1 MVTMIG
7 MGVTG
12 IMGTGGGGGM
22 GATGGMGSAGGMGG
36 TGGMAMG
43 PQVVNAHSILTG
55 WAVGPF
61 PFAVAVV
68 LVVVAVWYLRAARR
82 RNARARDLAVTHA
95 GGSSLPRPWPRARS
109 VSFLAGLAAI
119 EIAIGSSVATLSDSH
134 FTAHILQ
141 HLGLMMI
148 APPLLALGAPMTL
161 LLQTTSRPAKR
172 RILAALHSPVFGV
185 ITHPVPVFFAY
196 YASMFAFFLSPALGY
211 AMDNMWLMDIWNI
224 FFFAGATLFWWPMV
238 GIDPIPRWNMN
249 PGFKLLNLMIGVPF
263 ESFLAIALLMKAD
276 PVAPM
281 YSLSSTHTGAGIL
294 WALSELFTVA
304 AIAPIFVQWTKAD
317 ARLAR
322 RIDAR
327 IDAGENMAPAP
338 MEGHGLAATMKSL
351 RRG

>member
-1 MVTMIG
+1 MVAM
-7 MGVTG
+7 TG
-12 IMGTGGGGGM
+12 MGTGGM
-22 GATGGMGSAGGMGG
+22 H
-36 TGGMAMG
+36 MG
-43 PQVVNAHSILTG
+43 PQVVDAHSILTS

-61 PFAVAVV
+61 AFAVAVV
-68 LVVVAVWYLRAARR
+68 LVAVAVWYLRAVRR
-82 RNARARDLAVTHA
+82 RTARTRDRAGTQAARTH
-95 GGSSLPRPWPRARS
+95 LPWPRARS
-109 VSFLAGLAAI
+109 LSFLAGLAVI
-119 EIAIGSSVATLSDSH
+119 EIAVGSSVATLSDSH

-141 HLGLMMI
+141 HLCLMMI

-161 LLQTTSRPAKR
+161 LLQTSSRPTKR
-172 RILAALHSPVFGV
+172 RLLTALHSPAFAV

-211 AMDNMWLMDIWNI
+211 AMNTMWLMDIWNI

-238 GIDPIPRWNMN
+238 GTDPIPRWNMS

-276 PVAPM
+276 PAAPM

-294 WALSELFTVA
+294 WALSELLTVA

-317 ARLAR
+317 ARMAK

-327 IDAGENMAPAP
+327 IDAGESMAPAP

>member
-1 MVTMIG
+1 MTAMSTDG
-7 MGVTG
+7 MGG
-12 IMGTGGGGGM
+12 MGTGGM
-22 GATGGMGSAGGMGG
+22 GAGS
-36 TGGMAMG
+36 
-43 PQVVNAHSILTG
+43 QVVDAHSILTG

-61 PFAVAVV
+61 AFAVAVV
-68 LVVVAVWYLRAARR
+68 AVAVAVWYLRAAHRR
-82 RNARARDLAVTHA
+82 TARAADLAQAHA
-95 GGSSLPRPWPRARS
+95 GRSHLPGPWPRSRS
-109 VSFLAGLAAI
+109 LSFVAGLAVI

-141 HLGLMMI
+141 HLCLMMI

-161 LLQTTSRPAKR
+161 LLQTSSRPTKR
-172 RILAALHSPVFGV
+172 RLLAALHSPVFAV
-185 ITHPVPVFFAY
+185 IGHPVPVFFAY

-238 GIDPIPRWNMN
+238 GTDPIPRWNMS

-276 PVAPM
+276 PAAPM
-281 YSLSSTHTGAGIL
+281 YSLSGTHAAAGIL

-304 AIAPIFVQWTKAD
+304 AIAPIFVQWTRAD
-317 ARLAR
+317 ARTAR

-327 IDAGENMAPAP
+327 IDAGESMAPPPAA
-338 MEGHGLAATMKSL
+338 GHGLAATMKSL

>member
-1 MVTMIG
+1 MTALAAD
-7 MGVTG
+7 
-12 IMGTGGGGGM
+12 GM
-22 GATGGMGSAGGMGG
+22 GAMGSGGMGG
-36 TGGMAMG
+36 G
-43 PQVVNAHSILTG
+43 PQVVDAHSILTG

-61 PFAVAVV
+61 AVAAAVV
-68 LVVVAVWYLRAARR
+68 TIAVAVWYLRAVRR
-82 RNARARDLAVTHA
+82 RTARATDVAEAHPTRSHL
-95 GGSSLPRPWPRARS
+95 LRPWPAARI
-109 VSFLAGLAAI
+109 VSFLAGLAVI
-119 EIAIGSSVATLSDSH
+119 DIAIGSSVATLSDSH

-141 HLGLMMI
+141 HLCLMMI

-161 LLQTTSRPAKR
+161 LLQTSSRPTKR
-172 RILAALHSPVFGV
+172 RLLAALHSPVFAV

-211 AMDNMWLMDIWNI
+211 AMDHMWLMDIWNI

-238 GIDPIPRWNMN
+238 GTDPVPRWNMS

-276 PVAPM
+276 PAAAM
-281 YSLSSTHTGAGIL
+281 YSLSSTHTGAGTL

-317 ARLAR
+317 ARAAK

-327 IDAGENMAPAP
+327 IDAGESMAPP
-338 MEGHGLAATMKSL
+338 PTVGHGLAATMKSL

>member
-1 MVTMIG
+1 MVAMTS
-7 MGVTG
+7 
-12 IMGTGGGGGM
+12 MGTGGM
-22 GATGGMGSAGGMGG
+22 N
-36 TGGMAMG
+36 MG

-61 PFAVAVV
+61 AFAVAVV
-68 LVVVAVWYLRAARR
+68 LMAIAVWYLRAVRHRTVRTRHMAD
-82 RNARARDLAVTHA
+82 AHA
-95 GGSSLPRPWPRARS
+95 GRRPPPRPWSRARTL
-109 VSFLAGLAAI
+109 SFLAGLAVI
-119 EIAIGSSVATLSDSH
+119 EIAIGSSVATLSDSQ

-141 HLGLMMI
+141 HLCLMMI

-161 LLQTTSRPAKR
+161 LLQTSSRPTKR
-172 RILAALHSPVFGV
+172 RLLAVLHSPAFAV

-196 YASMFAFFLSPALGY
+196 YASMFAFFLSPALRY
-211 AMDNMWLMDIWNI
+211 AMNDMWLMDIWNI

-238 GIDPIPRWNMN
+238 GTDPIPRWNMN

-276 PVAPM
+276 PAAPM

-294 WALSELFTVA
+294 WALSELLTVA
-304 AIAPIFVQWTKAD
+304 AMAPIFVQWTKAD
-317 ARLAR
+317 ARTAK

-327 IDAGENMAPAP
+327 IDAGESMARAP